1 MNTESSYKKDLSY
14 TAVPGSN
21 GTMYHIMCED
31 ILADDVFV
39 SDDHKTIIYIVYEPP
54 GMTQPFSGGTLDLY
68 RFYRFLKSRCF
79 EDCRADL
86 QEILEAMEL
95 PDNNPWEFVKK
106 THGATYE
113 DHFWIKFKKSGGNSR
128 EQVPENSRPIS

>member
-68 RFYRFLKSRCF
+68 RFYRFPKFC
-79 EDCRADL
+79 
-86 QEILEAMEL
+86 L
-95 PDNNPWEFVKK
+95 P
-106 THGATYE
+106 GANE
-113 DHFWIKFKKSGGNSR
+113 
-128 EQVPENSRPIS
+128 